1 MAGHDHV
8 FARSQETAAAPRLDR
23 TEIVRAALELLDAEG
38 FDAFSMRRLAAALDI
53 KSPSL
58 YWHVRS
64 KDELFDLLVDTVIG
78 KCPLPDGDGADP
90 WDEQVIQLGLDL
102 RRVLLAHPAATRLLP
117 GRLPFGPHGL
127 RLADHVIG
135 LLRRAGFD
143 DRMAGYGY
151 LLLMFFVT
159 GFAVQEI
166 AFGKGPG
173 NGDRLAEV
181 SRYLEGLPSDRY
193 PDLVAV
199 AGELLAPRLTDR
211 FEFGLRSV
219 IDGLAEKRRSD

>member
-1 MAGHDHV
+1 MAGRDYG
-8 FARSQETAAAPRLDR
+8 FARGEKTTAAPRLDR
-23 TEIVRAALELLDAEG
+23 AEIVRAALRLLDEEG
-38 FDAFSMRRLAAALDI
+38 FDAFSMRRLATALDI

-58 YWHVRS
+58 YWHVS
-64 KDELFDLLVDTVIG
+64 GKEELFDLLVDTVIG
-78 KCPLPDGDGADP
+78 KCPLPDGDGGEP
-90 WDEQVIQLGLDL
+90 WDECLIETGLAL

-117 GRLPFGPHGL
+117 GRLPFGPNGL

-151 LLLMFFVT
+151 LLLMFYVA

-166 AFGKGPG
+166 AFGKGPD

-181 SRYLEGLPSDRY
+181 SRYLEDLPADRF

-211 FEFGLRSV
+211 FEFGLRSLV
-219 IDGLAEKRRSD
+219 GGLDEKRRQH

>member
-1 MAGHDHV
+1 MAGRDYG
-8 FARSQETAAAPRLDR
+8 FARGAETSAAPRLDR
-23 TEIVRAALELLDAEG
+23 AEIVRAALRLLDEDG
-38 FDAFSMRRLAAALDI
+38 FDAFSMRRLATALDI

-58 YWHVRS
+58 YWHVS
-64 KDELFDLLVDTVIG
+64 GKDELFDLLVDTVVG
-78 KCPLPDGDGADP
+78 KCPLPDGDGDGGEP
-90 WDEQVIQLGLDL
+90 WDERLIEIGLDL

-117 GRLPFGPHGL
+117 GRLPFGPNGL

-151 LLLMFFVT
+151 LLLMFYVT

-166 AFGKGPG
+166 AFGKGPD
-173 NGDRLAEV
+173 NGERLAEV
-181 SRYLEGLPSDRY
+181 SRYLEGLPADRF

-211 FEFGLRSV
+211 FEFGLRSLV
-219 IDGLAEKRRSD
+219 DGLEKKR